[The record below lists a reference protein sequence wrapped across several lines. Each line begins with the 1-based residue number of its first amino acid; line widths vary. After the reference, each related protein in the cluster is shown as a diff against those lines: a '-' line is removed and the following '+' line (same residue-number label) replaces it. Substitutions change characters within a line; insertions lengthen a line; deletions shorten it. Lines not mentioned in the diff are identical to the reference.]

1 MTDDP
6 QGLMGDMLDFEYWSI
21 SPYDLPDRMRDS
33 INMYCQKGG
42 NKYPQE
48 LPLCDHVVDK
58 YYKEYVQPSTWKK
71 LRDYFPYQDF
81 KKDMLGELG
90 DNSED
95 ETSATSAGLVSE
107 ETMQR
112 AYTRLWKHRRPK
124 EPSMAALATGVI
136 DPTKVGKYRVVLSDA
151 LLGKDPKEVY
161 TGVRYNHKPTLSS
174 TTAPHQARI
183 KPNGSSDPSAS
194 YDLSFQDE
202 GGRYAFQG
210 SRGHEDN
217 QYVLI
222 FDPEREV
229 FVLHR
234 VDSMF
239 NMNSI
244 HHSKLIVR
252 QEQPSQPTKLC
263 LLKSAKPTKSKK
275 PAPKDPKPPVA
286 KKADP
291 PAPVKPAKS
300 KKAHH
305 DSEDESSDDDLL
317 TIEDPGGAPPA
328 SNRDFS
334 PGFIDQPRRFSDF
347 VQQYQNEEEEEEE
360 DDGGLEIEVEALN
373 DADGEEEEG
382 EEEEEEDD
390 EPENFTL
397 PSPIHRQMMGQNIN
411 SNSGGHNN
419 NISVPAQNTAPVER
433 ESDED
438 EEEMEDVDGG
448 ASVAQDD
455 MAFDDLEAE
464 LMREL
469 EKEESD
475 VSEEE

>member
-1 MTDDP
+1 
-6 QGLMGDMLDFEYWSI
+6 
-21 SPYDLPDRMRDS
+21 
-33 INMYCQKGG
+33 
-42 NKYPQE
+42 
-48 LPLCDHVVDK
+48 
-58 YYKEYVQPSTWKK
+58 
-71 LRDYFPYQDF
+71 
-81 KKDMLGELG
+81 
-90 DNSED
+90 
-95 ETSATSAGLVSE
+95 
-107 ETMQR
+107 
-112 AYTRLWKHRRPK
+112 
-124 EPSMAALATGVI
+124 MAALATGVI

-239 NMNSI
+239 NMNVTRTPSNND
-244 HHSKLIVR
+244 SEALR
-252 QEQPSQPTKLC
+252 QEYPPLEAHPPSRATKPTNKTVST
-263 LLKSAKPTKSKK
+263 KSAKPTKSKK

-419 NISVPAQNTAPVER
+419 NISVPAQNTAPVEQ

>member
-1 MTDDP
+1 
-6 QGLMGDMLDFEYWSI
+6 
-21 SPYDLPDRMRDS
+21 
-33 INMYCQKGG
+33 
-42 NKYPQE
+42 
-48 LPLCDHVVDK
+48 
-58 YYKEYVQPSTWKK
+58 
-71 LRDYFPYQDF
+71 
-81 KKDMLGELG
+81 
-90 DNSED
+90 
-95 ETSATSAGLVSE
+95 
-107 ETMQR
+107 
-112 AYTRLWKHRRPK
+112 
-124 EPSMAALATGVI
+124 MAALATGVI

-161 TGVRYNHKPTLSS
+161 TGIRYNHKPSLSS

-183 KPNGSSDPSAS
+183 KPTGSSDPSAS
-194 YDLSFQDE
+194 FDLSFQDD

-239 NMNSI
+239 NMNLVRTPS
-244 HHSKLIVR
+244 STDADALR
-252 QEQPSQPTKLC
+252 QEYSHLEAHRPSKATKVTN
-263 LLKSAKPTKSKK
+263 KATTGKTTGKATKPMKSKK
-275 PAPKDPKPPVA
+275 PAPTKPSVT
-286 KKADP
+286 KKPDP
-291 PAPVKPAKS
+291 PAPVQPAKS

-360 DDGGLEIEVEALN
+360 EDGGLEIEVEALN
-373 DADGEEEEG
+373 DADGEEEE
-382 EEEEEEDD
+382 EEEDEDD

-411 SNSGGHNN
+411 GSIGGHN
-419 NISVPAQNTAPVER
+419 SASTTTQKGPVEQ

-438 EEEMEDVDGG
+438 EEMEDVDDGG
-448 ASVAQDD
+448 ASVAQNDP
-455 MAFDDLEAE
+455 AVDDLEAE